1 MVLVLSSFS
10 VCYESS
16 SLSGTR
22 LNNAKVFAAHLM
34 QDTHKNSPSQ
44 QIYMDLFPKMQIKLK
59 PIGEVFFFF
68 FVHYR
73 HGGRKQKIIQLVMK
87 TDRGSRTCRT

>member
-1 MVLVLSSFS
+1 M
-10 VCYESS
+10 CYESS

-68 FVHYR
+68 CTLQAWREETEDNTVGHE
-73 HGGRKQKIIQLVMK
+73 
-87 TDRGSRTCRT
+87 DRQRQ